1 VIKIKSDKPG
11 NDGNLKWAIII
22 TVVTFIISM
31 TLSFLASE
39 LIKGLAWYFSVLVLI
54 IMILLGIIFDIL
66 GIAITTAEETPFH
79 ALASKKEKGAKTAI
93 KLLRNAEKVSNICND
108 VVGDIAGIIS
118 GSTTA
123 SIVIF
128 IVNTFSLSDDMV
140 VAMVLTAL
148 TAAFTVG
155 GKALGKAFAI
165 NNANKIVGFFSKI
178 ISIFQRR

>member
-1 VIKIKSDKPG
+1 MIKIKSDKPG

-31 TLSFLASE
+31 TLSFIASE
-39 LIKGLAWYFSVLVLI
+39 LIEGLAWYFSVLVLI

-128 IVNTFSLSDDMV
+128 MV

-148 TAAFTVG
+148 TAAFTGG
-155 GKALGKAFAI
+155 GKARGKACAI